1 MLWCFQNLSSKR
13 DDDSTAFSGS
23 LSVLQVGRCGRRE
36 DKIQRCHSPE
46 NPRPTDIHRLG
57 FLKQTAP
64 NLQNI
69 KSQMG

>member
-1 MLWCFQNLSSKR
+1 MQR
-13 DDDSTAFSGS
+13 
-23 LSVLQVGRCGRRE
+23 RC
-36 DKIQRCHSPE
+36 SPE
-46 NPRPTDIHRLG
+46 NPRSTNIHRLD